1 MISTKYE
8 HIYIFINCVYKDE
21 LGDKQLSMSKRNIL
35 SHFLSLK
42 ASPRLIKGAVKNI
55 PITK

>member
-1 MISTKYE
+1 MNM
-8 HIYIFINCVYKDE
+8 YIFINCVYKDE